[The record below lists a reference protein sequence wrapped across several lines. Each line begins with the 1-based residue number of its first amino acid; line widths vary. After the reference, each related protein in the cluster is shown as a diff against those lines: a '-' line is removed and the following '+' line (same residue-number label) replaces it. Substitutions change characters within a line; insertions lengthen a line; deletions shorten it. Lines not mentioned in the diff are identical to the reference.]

1 MPEIVHFTDIILT
14 VDKCNLKWEEMKT
27 LDLNIVGGE
36 EVQLEQQEA
45 LKFRY
50 GWLNDK
56 ESK

>member
-1 MPEIVHFTDIILT
+1 
-14 VDKCNLKWEEMKT
+14 MKT

-36 EVQLEQQEA
+36 QVQLEQQEA

-56 ESK
+56 ESKWNDGVLGFFVHIV

>member
-1 MPEIVHFTDIILT
+1 
-14 VDKCNLKWEEMKT
+14 MKT

-36 EVQLEQQEA
+36 QVQLEQQEA